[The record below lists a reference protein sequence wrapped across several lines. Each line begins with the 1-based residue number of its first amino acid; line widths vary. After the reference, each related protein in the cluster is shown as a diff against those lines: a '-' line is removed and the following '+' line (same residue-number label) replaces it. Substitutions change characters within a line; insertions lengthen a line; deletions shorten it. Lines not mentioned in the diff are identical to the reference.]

1 MLVYLILHIYN
12 TNELNDDDE
21 HLNDD
26 DNRPMRFAV

>member
-1 MLVYLILHIYN
+1 VYLILHIYN
-12 TNELNDDDE
+12 TNELNDDE